1 MHLYI
6 GVCLQQQE
14 SGSWKADAPDLPGC
28 EVRGDSSGEALARVR
43 LALEGR
49 IAERLGRGEALPE
62 PRGLD
67 ELRAADKGAG
77 EYFSVH
83 MNLRHLQALA
93 RHQAG
98 RWGKPEQN

>member
-6 GVCLQQQE
+6 GVCLEQQD
-14 SGSWKADAPDLPGC
+14 SGSWAANAPDLPGC
-28 EVRGDSSGEALARVR
+28 EVQGSSSGEALARVR

-67 ELRAADKGAG
+67 ELRATDNGAG

-83 MNLRHLQALA
+83 MNLRHLKALA

-98 RWGKPEQN
+98 RWDIPDQN

>member
-6 GVCLQQQE
+6 GVRLKQQK
-14 SGSWKADAPDLPGC
+14 SGNWGADAPDVPGC
-28 EVRGDSSGEALARVR
+28 EVRGDTSGEALARVR

-49 IAERLGRGEALPE
+49 IAERLGRGESLPE

-67 ELRAADKGAG
+67 ELQAAENSGG
-77 EYFSVH
+77 EFFSVH

-98 RWGKPEQN
+98 RWEKPEQN

>member
-6 GVCLQQQE
+6 GVCLKQQD
-14 SGSWKADAPDLPGC
+14 SGSWTADAPDLPGC

-49 IAERLGRGEALPE
+49 IAERLGRDEALPE
-62 PRGLD
+62 IRGLD
-67 ELRAADKGAG
+67 ELRAADNSGG

-98 RWGKPEQN
+98 RWEKPEKN